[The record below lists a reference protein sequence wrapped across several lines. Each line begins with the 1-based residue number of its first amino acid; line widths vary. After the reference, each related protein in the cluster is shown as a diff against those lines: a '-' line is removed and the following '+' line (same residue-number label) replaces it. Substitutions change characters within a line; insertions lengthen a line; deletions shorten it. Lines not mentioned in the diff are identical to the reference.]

1 MESSLK
7 IADLHEAYRTASPA
21 DAIAMAN
28 LGAIC
33 WTAAKSE
40 LFSHWETAM
49 SAEETAKADTWR
61 KEGAATMLESV
72 KMRLAQ
78 ADTLSIRLAT
88 AEATVTQLQV
98 DMEAEAAKRADALVA
113 AARQGFELAKA
124 HELMDIKS
132 RLAAAEAKEE
142 MLSMLREGQAAMRD
156 RIAVLQGEVTQY
168 QEAVATKSSH
178 AIGKAGEA
186 TIWEMIES
194 NVLTE
199 FEYSDARNM
208 SGVSHAADFHL
219 WVVGPTGKRI
229 KILIDSK
236 KYKRAVNSD
245 EINKLCA
252 DVDAD
257 DDAHAGML
265 ISLVSPIFTKKQFE
279 IRNSLKQKPIL
290 YMSFCDVGE
299 EFHSQLLCNGIR
311 ALIAVVSE
319 MKEENRSDIIQQFDE
334 VVAEVTKAA
343 KDIDN
348 VIKAQ
353 VKTIDS
359 LRQIKASLLDKIAVQ
374 PTVHQTVKLDE
385 DGGNIIEHTGAC
397 IVTIKVT
404 GKPCGKPV
412 WAGGVKCKLHT
423 TRKVREAI
431 SGAGAG
437 GSAGE
442 PAGDLSA
449 AP

>member
-1 MESSLK
+1 METLRF
-7 IADLHEAYRTASPA
+7 ADLHPAYATASA
-21 DAIAMAN
+21 EESALMAN
-28 LGAIC
+28 LGAAVYGLVRERLHAS
-33 WTAAKSE
+33 WSAVLGTEDTVKADLWRTEGRMAALEEVKSRLVE
-40 LFSHWETAM
+40 AEKL
-49 SAEETAKADTWR
+49 SARLVAAEGAAEALHAGVEAEVVRRLTRDLEGARKDYDLVKAGEMAVLKEALAKADGQST
-61 KEGAATMLESV
+61 AYAMLVE
-72 KMRLAQ
+72 
-78 ADTLSIRLAT
+78 
-88 AEATVTQLQV
+88 
-98 DMEAEAAKRADALVA
+98 
-113 AARQGFELAKA
+113 A
-124 HELMDIKS
+124 HE
-132 RLAAAEAKEE
+132 
-142 MLSMLREGQAAMRD
+142 SMKG
-156 RIAVLQGEVTQY
+156 RIADLEEELSGHK
-168 QEAVATKSSH
+168 AAATKSSH
-178 AIGKAGEA
+178 AIGKQGEA

-194 NVLTE
+194 SVLTDFAYAE
-199 FEYSDARNM
+199 AKNM

-219 WVVGPTGKRI
+219 WVMSPTGKRI
-229 KILIDSK
+229 KMLIDSK

-257 DDAHAGML
+257 DEAHAGML

-299 EFHSQLLCNGIR
+299 DFHSQLLCNGIR

-334 VVAEVTKAA
+334 VIAEVTKAT
-343 KDIDN
+343 KEIDN

-359 LRQIKASLLDKIAVQ
+359 LRQIKASLIDKIAVQ
-374 PTVHQTVKLDE
+374 PTVHQQVKLEE
-385 DGGNIIEHTGAC
+385 DGDNVIEHTGAC

-442 PAGDLSA
+442 LSGE
-449 AP
+449 P